1 MQKNKNLDPVNDP
14 LHAHSGL
21 VLVQMVNPEKDAGL
35 ALVQMAQAEKT
46 CPVLT
51 WKALMEAVE
60 SPVG

>member
-1 MQKNKNLDPVNDP
+1 MQQNKNLDPVNDLVHTHLGP
-14 LHAHSGL
+14 
-21 VLVQMVNPEKDAGL
+21 VLVQMVNPKKDAGL